1 MAAFFFKHPESYCA
15 RLKEVRSLILGFV
28 ERTINLSWLIVTQS
42 AGKSMIEELRYDIE
56 TLKKKEAQREQILL
70 DWEIRSR
77 IAQGLTYHY
86 LSSYSD

>member
-1 MAAFFFKHPESYCA
+1 MAAFLFKHPESHCA

-28 ERTINLSWLIVTQS
+28 ELTINLSWLIVTQS

-70 DWEIRSR
+70 DWEICSR

>member
-1 MAAFFFKHPESYCA
+1 
-15 RLKEVRSLILGFV
+15 
-28 ERTINLSWLIVTQS
+28 
-42 AGKSMIEELRYDIE
+42 MIEELRYDIE